1 SPFMGTLKYTP
12 MKELPRQML
21 KRVTERKAQAPPPR
35 AASTVYLSV
44 PVSGLYA
51 VGMGGLSVQYHPIT
65 LTLAGYAHGRKIAR
79 NTSVRPRNGRASSSA
94 KATPR
99 ASLASV
105 VAAAKPTVT
114 TT

>member
-1 SPFMGTLKYTP
+1 MN
-12 MKELPRQML
+12 
-21 KRVTERKAQAPPPR
+21 
-35 AASTVYLSV
+35 
-44 PVSGLYA
+44 GLYA

-114 TT
+114 TTARQNSASARRWR